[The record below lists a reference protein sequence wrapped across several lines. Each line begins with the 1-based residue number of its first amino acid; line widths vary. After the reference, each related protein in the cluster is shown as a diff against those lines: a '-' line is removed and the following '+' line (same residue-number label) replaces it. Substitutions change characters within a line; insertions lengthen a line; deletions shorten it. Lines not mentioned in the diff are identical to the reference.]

1 MLELIEAQKSYVKLL
16 EEECSR
22 LSSTS
27 IVHSYLKASQ
37 DKIDEGIKLRA
48 DIKRLTDKLDH
59 EYINPAE

>member
-1 MLELIEAQKSYVKLL
+1 MLELIEAQKSYIKLL

-27 IVHSYLKASQ
+27 IVHSYLNASQ

-59 EYINPAE
+59 EYINPTE